1 MARPIDKRERNE
13 MTKEN
18 FFRYYNKLIGCDA
31 YLIFFEYKKNIYAY
45 KCNHIDKNWTHKAHE
60 ATKKGGW
67 MKFKM
72 DMKVEHKQKILPK
85 STMVMTLK
93 EFEQLPYSNK
103 GRKCGSHPWEACPR
117 SPQAVSPHLLRWMR
131 IFSRNLRQSELQI
144 RVQRDRT
151 CSLRKLRDAQGIRA
165 HRAILP

>member
-103 GRKCGSHPWEACPR
+103 GRKCEYWLHQITNQPGTYKPDNDRFDKRGDIEIDGVRYQVKFENASLTNVNSLHNAQYEA
-117 SPQAVSPHLLRWMR
+117 
-131 IFSRNLRQSELQI
+131 
-144 RVQRDRT
+144 RV
-151 CSLRKLRDAQGIRA
+151 RA
-165 HRAILP
+165 RG